1 MSSVYVLEPPTKG
14 LVILNTMYTIFDR
27 FIKGFIVQSGDP
39 TCTAAPAKFSGYW
52 GSGDSIYNLLSL
64 GEVETDKDDR
74 SLDPPPRI
82 KSVEVLL
89 YPFEDVVP
97 RGPPK
102 PIFQS
107 TTDTE
112 NKDPKK
118 KAVKK
123 LNLLSFGG
131 ETEKEEKELATVNDA
146 PLLNEEIPI
155 AEVDHMSRNVDH
167 PNDYVVHDPLV
178 EKGKENT
185 QAKQKRREREW
196 AGKSLT

>member
-39 TCTAAPAKFSGYW
+39 TCTAAPAK
-52 GSGDSIYNLLSL
+52 
-64 GEVETDKDDR
+64 
-74 SLDPPPRI
+74 
-82 KSVEVLL
+82 VLL